1 MFRVEVK
8 FLDPKWNSKSEGI
21 FLDRRADAE
30 VRKRGERK
38 GFGTPLVH
46 AVNDVR
52 SLLESMVQATVV
64 KLTR

>member
-1 MFRVEVK
+1 VK
-8 FLDPKWNSKSEGI
+8 FLNPKWNTKGEGS

-30 VRKRGERK
+30 VRKRGEQK

-52 SLLESMVQATVV
+52 SLLESLVKTSVV
-64 KLTR
+64 